1 VEVRKATLA
10 DMPELMK
17 VEETCFGIEKFSPET
32 VKAFVVRD
40 DAFVVLAE
48 DGHEVR
54 GSAMCMFSKAEGE
67 GRVASV
73 AVLPQFR
80 NQGIG
85 RRLLTECEKHFS
97 GNGLKRFSLEV
108 DVDNEPAIS
117 LYTTKGYEISGMI
130 KDFYGPGRDAFMMV
144 KKPRTGRK
152 VPVRV
157 S

>member
-1 VEVRKATLA
+1 MEVRKATLA
-10 DMPELMK
+10 DMPELLK
-17 VEETCFGIEKFSPET
+17 VEEICFGIEKFSPET

-40 DAFVVLAE
+40 DAFVVIAE
-48 DGHEVR
+48 EGAEAL
-54 GSAMCMFSKAEGE
+54 GSAMCMFSREQGE

-85 RRLLTECEKHFS
+85 HRLLTECEKQFS
-97 GNGLKRFSLEV
+97 GEALLRFSLEV
-108 DVDNEPAIS
+108 DVENEPAIS
-117 LYTTKGYEISGMI
+117 LYTTKGYEITGMI
-130 KDFYGPGRDAFMMV
+130 KDFYGLGRDAYMMV

-152 VPVRV
+152 VPVKV

>member
-1 VEVRKATLA
+1 MEVRKATIA
-10 DMPELMK
+10 DMPELLK
-17 VEETCFGIEKFSPET
+17 VEEACFGIEKFSPET
-32 VKAFVVRD
+32 VMAFVVRD
-40 DAFVVLAE
+40 DAFVVVAE
-48 DGHEVR
+48 EGHEVR
-54 GSAMCMFSKAEGE
+54 GSAMCMFSKAQGE

-85 RRLLTECEKHFS
+85 RRLLTECEKQFS
-97 GNGLKRFSLEV
+97 GHALRRFSLEV
-108 DVDNEPAIS
+108 DAENEPAIS

-130 KDFYGPGRDAFMMV
+130 KDFYGPGRDAYMMV

-152 VPVRV
+152 VPVKV